1 MNLSLYT
8 HTKQL
13 YVHLNDHALLKIF
26 ITIDHDPNHR
36 TVQCCV
42 KKNGLFI
49 VLMEYH
55 ISTSLQVSNRQKFLK
70 VYLIKKD
77 KKPNSLLFS
86 FKKFYQPF
94 KCTLKCYNFNPWK
107 GRLLIKNRV
116 YTPTVISYKQLFPN
130 LSYPWRWNWI
140 STFGYCWSTLNLLI
154 EIKQVLFSPFYNA
167 RYRQLSLGLDSF

>member
-42 KKNGLFI
+42 QKKKGLFI

-55 ISTSLQVSNRQKFLK
+55 ISTSLQVSNRQKFPK
-70 VYLIKKD
+70 VYLMIR
-77 KKPNSLLFS
+77 NQILS
-86 FKKFYQPF
+86 FFFLQKIQSA
-94 KCTLKCYNFNPWK
+94 
-107 GRLLIKNRV
+107 I
-116 YTPTVISYKQLFPN
+116 
-130 LSYPWRWNWI
+130 
-140 STFGYCWSTLNLLI
+140 
-154 EIKQVLFSPFYNA
+154 
-167 RYRQLSLGLDSF
+167 

>member
-8 HTKQL
+8 YTKQL

-42 KKNGLFI
+42 KKKNGLFI

-55 ISTSLQVSNRQKFLK
+55 ISTSLQVSNRQKFPK

-86 FKKFYQPF
+86 FKKFNQPF

-107 GRLLIKNRV
+107 GRLLIKHRA

-130 LSYPWRWNWI
+130 LSYPWR
-140 STFGYCWSTLNLLI
+140 
-154 EIKQVLFSPFYNA
+154 
-167 RYRQLSLGLDSF
+167 